1 MGDVQKEEY
10 VLQDLYI
17 LMKSNENP
25 VKTVKESFNCVT
37 IELLPLIFLNRA
49 FADQMVVG
57 ISCNMEYNIS

>member
-1 MGDVQKEEY
+1 
-10 VLQDLYI
+10 
-17 LMKSNENP
+17 MKSNENP

-37 IELLPLIFLNRA
+37 IKLLPLIFLNRA

>member
-17 LMKSNENP
+17 NEIERKP
-25 VKTVKESFNCVT
+25 CENCEGVVQLCHDQV
-37 IELLPLIFLNRA
+37 IAPYF

>member
-1 MGDVQKEEY
+1 MWGMFRKRNMFY
-10 VLQDLYI
+10 KIFI